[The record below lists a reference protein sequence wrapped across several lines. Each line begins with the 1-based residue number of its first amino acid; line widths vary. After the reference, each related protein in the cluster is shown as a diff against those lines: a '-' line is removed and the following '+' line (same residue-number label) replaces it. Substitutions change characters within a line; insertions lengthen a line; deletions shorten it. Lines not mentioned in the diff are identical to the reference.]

1 MTPLF
6 PPDWFAAGI
15 VTAESAADFA
25 RLAAASSG
33 KSARFW
39 RWAAFRDWAEE
50 RTPLTAAECLAAYR
64 LGVGEPDAALG
75 AAIACSVLYQPRCPA
90 EVFAEA
96 ASSDRAAVRRAA
108 GLRPYGRS
116 RPRSSHG

>member
-6 PPDWFAAGI
+6 SPEWFAAGV

-25 RLAAASSG
+25 RLAGASPG

-39 RWAAFRDWAEE
+39 RWAAFRDWTEE
-50 RTPLTAAECLAAYR
+50 RTPLTPAECLAAYR

-75 AAIACSVLYQPRCPA
+75 AAMVCSVLYQPRCPA

-96 ASSDRAAVRRAA
+96 ATSESAAVRRAA
-108 GLRPYGRS
+108 RLRSGER
-116 RPRSSHG
+116 GT

>member
-6 PPDWFAAGI
+6 PPEWFAAGV

-25 RLAAASSG
+25 RLAAASPG
-33 KSARFW
+33 KSVRFW

-64 LGVGEPDAALG
+64 LGVSEPDAALG
-75 AAIACSVLYQPRCPA
+75 VAIVCSVLYQPRCPA
-90 EVFAEA
+90 EVHAAAA
-96 ASSDRAAVRRAA
+96 ASDRSSIRRAA
-108 GLRPYGRS
+108 RFRAGERRP
-116 RPRSSHG
+116 